1 MSARSCRSKFGNN
14 HVELSA
20 TCPQSSKSR
29 ACDSRVTGLW
39 DVIFEVHVC
48 LWMCDIVG
56 LTRVF
61 VDLSRRLITNWRLC
75 IRFAL
80 ETQKKKFSGLAS
92 PRCLARL
99 AGLSKLGIVR
109 IYCVPQH
116 LHRTVATPHLFVG
129 LAVVGLPSF
138 VLFLM
143 YAPHAPVSTTSLH
156 SHPLALQ
163 CGSVPAT
170 SFHSIV
176 LSPSTS
182 FIPAPIGQE
191 GLDNRRAPPN
201 EAKATATHTSQAK
214 SAQRAFRRGLARIP
228 WTSPLL
234 IVNRQR
240 VHVSTFRPFSSHIA

>member
-14 HVELSA
+14 HVEPSA

-29 ACDSRVTGLW
+29 ACDSRVTGFW

-48 LWMCDIVG
+48 LWMCVIVG
-56 LTRVF
+56 LTRVLL
-61 VDLSRRLITNWRLC
+61 DLSRRLITNWRLC

-92 PRCLARL
+92 PRCPARL

-138 VLFLM
+138 VLLLM

-170 SFHSIV
+170 SFHSV
-176 LSPSTS
+176 SFSPSTS
-182 FIPAPIGQE
+182 VIPAPIGQE

-201 EAKATATHTSQAK
+201 EAKATAATK
-214 SAQRAFRRGLARIP
+214 SGPKLLREPSALGWPGFRGHLR
-228 WTSPLL
+228 
-234 IVNRQR
+234 
-240 VHVSTFRPFSSHIA
+240 F